1 MTTTVAAKRRPEG
14 TLPPTERRARK
25 RDLLPLYFLTPAA
38 LVLAVFILLPLV
50 RSFVLSLFDASLLK
64 PDAGDFVGLGNYV
77 DLAQNPR
84 FWNSL
89 AVTLTYTICSVVL
102 AYFVGLGTAMLLNRR
117 FRLRWLARILMILPW
132 AVPEVVAVMIFK
144 WMLDA
149 QFGIV
154 NHLLMAVGVISE
166 PVAWLNDPG
175 TALVIVILTT
185 VWIEYP
191 LATLI
196 LLAGLQ
202 TVPEELMESA
212 QLDGAGRWQRFRHVT
227 MPLLRFVNIVVI
239 ILLSLDTFR
248 RTTLI
253 YTMTGG
259 GPRQATE
266 TLPVWTYVEAF
277 ANHRLGSASAIGI
290 TVLLILGAATL
301 SYFFT
306 VIRKGER

>member
-1 MTTTVAAKRRPEG
+1 MTTSTASRPGAQHHEAPPPRRPAKDW
-14 TLPPTERRARK
+14 LPAV
-25 RDLLPLYFLTPAA
+25 FLTPAA
-38 LVLAVFILLPLV
+38 LVLAVFILLPLL
-50 RSFVLSLFDASLLK
+50 RSLLLSFFDASLLK
-64 PDAGDFVGLGNYV
+64 PDAGTFVGLGNYV
-77 DLAQNPR
+77 DLARNPR

-89 AVTLTYTICSVVL
+89 GVTLTYTICAVVL
-102 AYFVGLGTAMLLNRR
+102 SYAVGLGTAMLLNRKFR
-117 FRLRWLARILMILPW
+117 FQWLARLLMILPW

-154 NHLLMAVGVISE
+154 NHLLLWVGFISE
-166 PVAWLNDPG
+166 PVAWLNDP
-175 TALVIVILTT
+175 TSALVVVILTT

-212 QLDGAGRWQRFRHVT
+212 QVDGANRWQRFRHIT
-227 MPLLRFVNIVVI
+227 FPMLRFVNVVVV

-266 TLPVWTYVEAF
+266 TLPVWTYIEAF

-290 TVLLILGAATL
+290 TVLLILGATTIA
-301 SYFFT
+301 YFLI
-306 VIRKGER
+306 VIRKGDRS

>member
-1 MTTTVAAKRRPEG
+1 MSSTVIPRNARGCDSPAPRRR
-14 TLPPTERRARK
+14 TRDWLPAF
-25 RDLLPLYFLTPAA
+25 FLTPAA
-38 LVLAVFILLPLV
+38 LVLAVFILLPLL
-50 RSFVLSLFDASLLK
+50 RSLFLSFFDASLLK
-64 PDAGDFVGLGNYV
+64 PDAGTFVGLGNYV
-77 DLAQNPR
+77 DLAHNPR
-84 FWNSL
+84 FWNSFR
-89 AVTLTYTICSVVL
+89 VTFTYTICAVLL
-102 AYFVGLGTAMLLNRR
+102 AYAVGLGTALLLNHR
-117 FRLRWLARILMILPW
+117 FRFQWLARLLLILPW

-154 NHLLMAVGVISE
+154 NHLFLWMGIISE
-166 PVAWLNDPG
+166 PVAWLNDPP
-175 TALVIVILTT
+175 TALVVVILTT

-202 TVPEELMESA
+202 TVPNELIESA
-212 QLDGAGRWQRFRHVT
+212 QVDGANRWKRFRYIT
-227 MPLLRFVNIVVI
+227 FPMLRFVNIVVI

-259 GPRQATE
+259 GPKQATE
-266 TLPVWTYVEAF
+266 TLPVWTYIEAF

-290 TVLLILGAATL
+290 TVLLILGVVTIA
-301 SYFFT
+301 YFFAI
-306 VIRKGER
+306 IRRGDRS

>member
-1 MTTTVAAKRRPEG
+1 MTTSNAIHSGAQNQEPPTLRRP
-14 TLPPTERRARK
+14 TRDWLPAI
-25 RDLLPLYFLTPAA
+25 FLTPAA
-38 LVLAVFILLPLV
+38 LVLAVFILLPLL
-50 RSFVLSLFDASLLK
+50 RSLFLSFFDASLLK
-64 PDAGDFVGLGNYV
+64 PDAGAFVGLGNYV

-89 AVTLTYTICSVVL
+89 GVTFTYTICAVVL
-102 AYFVGLGTAMLLNRR
+102 AYVVGLGTAMLLNRKFR
-117 FRLRWLARILMILPW
+117 FQWLARLLMILPW

-154 NHLLMAVGVISE
+154 NHLFLWLGVIAE
-166 PVAWLNDPG
+166 PVAWLNDP
-175 TALVIVILTT
+175 TSALVVVILTT

-202 TVPEELMESA
+202 TVPDELMESA
-212 QLDGAGRWQRFRHVT
+212 QVDGAGWWKRFRHIT
-227 MPLLRFVNIVVI
+227 FPMLRFVNVVVI

-266 TLPVWTYVEAF
+266 TLPVWTYIEAF

-290 TVLLILGAATL
+290 TVLLILGIATIA
-301 SYFFT
+301 YFLT
-306 VIRKGER
+306 VIRKGDPS